1 MSRFLAAPS
10 GRLHKFVSITR
21 RVLPAALLLSWAA
34 GCTMPYA
41 LPEDARVQAMGSAAL
56 DTPPPVLAARPSARH
71 GVAKTVDSLPETA
84 VLTDYVE
91 HALRHSPALAAAYQD
106 WRAAAERVP
115 QARSLPDPQLGVG
128 LVFDQVERDAS
139 YMGERY
145 SISQRFPWFGKL
157 GLQGDIALEDVR
169 LAARRYEAQRLQL
182 AEQVTGAWFELAW
195 LHAAAG
201 VATENRALL
210 LSLESMTR
218 ARYRVGEASLADVN
232 RAQVELGR
240 IDDQLRS
247 LEDLRGPAAARL
259 NALLGRPA
267 DAPLQG
273 DFGAPS
279 TQPVPE
285 LPGLD
290 DAQWL
295 ALARTYNPGL
305 AAAEHAVAR
314 ENRAEALARRE
325 YYPDVTLGLE
335 YGRDASAR
343 MARMDGGGADTLA
356 GMISFSLPIRR
367 GRIEAGVREARARA
381 TAAARRA
388 QAETFDLEAE
398 LRQALF
404 VERDTARRMQLYGST
419 LLPKARQSLA
429 SVEAAYLTGEAGFS
443 DLIEAHRV
451 VLEFSLAHERA
462 AADRALAIAGIRS
475 LVGASFEDL
484 DALAAPQTESVDE

>member
-1 MSRFLAAPS
+1 MFRFLTAPW
-10 GRLHKFVSITR
+10 GRLHNFVSIAR
-21 RVLPAALLLSWAA
+21 RVLPVAVLLPWAA
-34 GCTMPYA
+34 GCAAPYA
-41 LPEDARVQAMGSAAL
+41 LPDDARVRPLGSPAVLA
-56 DTPPPVLAARPSARH
+56 PPPVLAARPSERH
-71 GVAKTVDSLPETA
+71 GVQPTAAPLPEPA
-84 VLTDYVE
+84 ALNDYVDY
-91 HALRHSPALAAAYQD
+91 ALRHSPALAAAYQE

-128 LVFDQVERDAS
+128 LVFDQVEQDAS

-195 LHAAAG
+195 LHAARA
-201 VATENRALL
+201 VAAENRALL
-210 LSLESMTR
+210 ASLESITR
-218 ARYRVGEASLADVN
+218 ARYRVGETSLADVN

-267 DAPLQG
+267 DAELG
-273 DFGAPS
+273 GNFDAPS
-279 TQPVPE
+279 KQYVPE

-290 DAQWL
+290 DVRWL
-295 ALARTYNPGL
+295 ALAREYNPGL
-305 AAAEHAVAR
+305 AAAEHAVER
-314 ENRAEALARRE
+314 ESRAEALARRE
-325 YYPDVTLGLE
+325 YYPDVTLGVE
-335 YGRDASAR
+335 YGRDANAR
-343 MARMDGGGADTLA
+343 MARMDGGGADTVA

-367 GRIEAGVREARARA
+367 GRIAAGVREARARLN
-381 TAAARRA
+381 AAAHAA
-388 QAETFDLEAE
+388 QAEAFDLEAE
-398 LRQALF
+398 LQQALF
-404 VERDTARRMQLYGST
+404 VRRDTARRMQLYGST

-429 SVEAAYLTGEAGFS
+429 SVETAYLTGEAGFS

-462 AADRALAIAGIRS
+462 AADRARAIAGIRS
-475 LVGASFEDL
+475 LVGAPLEDL
-484 DALAAPQTESVDE
+484 ETLAAPHTESVDE

>member
-1 MSRFLAAPS
+1 MSRFLAARW
-10 GRLHKFVSITR
+10 GRLHKFVSIAR
-21 RVLPAALLLSWAA
+21 RALPAAVLLPLAA
-34 GCTMPYA
+34 GCAAPYA
-41 LPEDARVQAMGSAAL
+41 LPDDARVRGMGVAASHAPL
-56 DTPPPVLAARPSARH
+56 PVLAARPSTRH
-71 GVAKTVDSLPETA
+71 RVAATVEPLPETA
-84 VLTDYVE
+84 VLNDYVDY
-91 HALRHSPALAAAYQD
+91 ALRHSPALAAAYQD
-106 WRAAAERVP
+106 WRAAVERVP

-128 LVFDQVERDAS
+128 LVFDQVERDAN

-195 LHAAAG
+195 LHAAQA
-201 VATENRALL
+201 AAAENRALL
-210 LSLESMTR
+210 VSLESITR
-218 ARYRVGEASLADVN
+218 TRYRVGEATLADVN

-247 LEDLRGPAAARL
+247 LEDLRGPAAGRL

-267 DAPLQG
+267 DAELRG

-279 TQPVPE
+279 KQYVPE

-314 ENRAEALARRE
+314 ESQAEALARRE

-335 YGRDASAR
+335 YGRDANAR
-343 MARMDGGGADTLA
+343 MARMDGGGADTVA

-367 GRIEAGVREARARA
+367 GRIAAGVREAEARL
-381 TAAARRA
+381 TAAAHAA
-388 QAETFDLEAE
+388 QAEAFDLEAE
-398 LRQALF
+398 LQQALF
-404 VERDTARRMQLYGST
+404 VRRDTARRVQLYGST

-462 AADRALAIAGIRS
+462 AADRARAIAGIRS
-475 LVGASFEDL
+475 LVGAPREDL
-484 DALAAPQTESVDE
+484 ETFAPPQTESVDE